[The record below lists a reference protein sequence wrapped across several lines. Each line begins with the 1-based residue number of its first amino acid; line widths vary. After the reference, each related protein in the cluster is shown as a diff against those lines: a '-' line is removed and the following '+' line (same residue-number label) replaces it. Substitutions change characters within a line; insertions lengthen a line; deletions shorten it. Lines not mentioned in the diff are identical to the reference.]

1 MNLNNFQEFIDDV
14 ILKRGKDYFKK
25 GHVEKIEEIG
35 PNHYV
40 VEVEGSE
47 NYTVEIIIDDHK
59 NIMETSCNC
68 PYDFGEYCKHQVAAF
83 FALGNNAASDSKSAK
98 QSKEKK
104 VDLPTLLSHFSK
116 DKLQSIII
124 DFAQEY
130 PEFEKRL
137 LFQYAPAKNELATS
151 KKLIKDYIRK
161 ATSRGFIA
169 WNRVSD
175 ALIGVYMTLEKA
187 RERVETG
194 ETENAVSLCLLAQS
208 AVMDML
214 GYCDDSNGEVSVVM
228 NRSFDIINDA
238 VLSHAHQ
245 MDEHQQQKL
254 YEIIM
259 KEALGQGYEEWTDW
273 KLNLF
278 QSCVNLA
285 FNPIIRQKLE
295 TELARMIET
304 SKKDDSW
311 STGYLMGEVKLL
323 QLELL
328 ERFDGEEKALQ
339 FIHDNIR
346 YSDFREKAIIHQ
358 LRKENY
364 LEVIRLCTD
373 GEESDKNYRGLVH
386 KWKQFRLQGYE
397 GLGDSESQRKLLLD
411 FVLENEFN
419 YYIKLKELYTSVEW
433 PTVLQT
439 ILQSFENRKH
449 VPSTYVEILKTENL
463 TDKLLEYCRM
473 EPSSIQKLYPHL
485 IKNYKD
491 EVNAIFKT
499 YIEIASERANDRK
512 KYKQVCSIIKIY
524 MKACDISSALQLM
537 DELKERNKKRPA
549 FLDELEKLE
558 KTFK

>member
-1 MNLNNFQEFIDDV
+1 MNLNNFQELIDDV

-35 PNHYV
+35 SNHYIV
-40 VEVEGSE
+40 GVEGSE
-47 NYTVEIIIDDHK
+47 NYTVEIIIDNHK
-59 NIMETSCNC
+59 NIMETSCDC

-83 FALGNNAASDSKSAK
+83 FALENDVVSESKRPK
-98 QSKEKK
+98 QLKEKK
-104 VDLPTLLSHFSK
+104 LNLPTLLSNFSK
-116 DKLQSIII
+116 EKLQNIII
-124 DFAQEY
+124 DLSQEY
-130 PEFEKRL
+130 PEIEKRL
-137 LFQYAPAKNELATS
+137 LFQYAPVKNEMAEG

-208 AVMDML
+208 SVMDML
-214 GYCDDSNGEVSVVM
+214 GFCDDSNGEVSMVM
-228 NRSFDIINDA
+228 NESFDIINDV
-238 VLSHAHQ
+238 VLSHVHQ
-245 MDEHQQQKL
+245 LDEHQQQKL

-259 KEALGQGYEEWTDW
+259 KEALGQRYEDWTDW

-278 QSCVNLA
+278 QSCVYLA

-295 TELARMIET
+295 TELALMIES

-373 GEESDKNYRGLVH
+373 GEETDKNYRGLVH
-386 KWKQFRLQGYE
+386 KWKQYRLQGYE
-397 GLGDSESQRKLLLD
+397 GLGDKESQRKLLLD

-419 YYIKLKELYTSVEW
+419 YYSKLKERYTSAEW

-463 TDKLLEYCRM
+463 SEKLLKYCSM
-473 EPSSIQKLYPHL
+473 EPSSIQSLYSYL
-485 IKNYKD
+485 INNYQD

-524 MKACDISSALQLM
+524 KKAFDNSSALKLVN
-537 DELKERNKKRPA
+537 ELKEKNKKRPA
-549 FLDELEKLE
+549 FLDELEKFE
-558 KTFK
+558 RTFK